1 MGCCLSLFSRDDA
14 SPYSGGVTQEHH
26 VDSSS
31 RAVHSVPNA
40 ILPGSSSLRHPV
52 AATGED
58 GTSRL
63 TYSARRRAQTHHLPL
78 SEPYNQPI
86 RPHVWHSKRRT
97 WTRAQLARER
107 EEFFDTR
114 VTGRPEVWA
123 ALAAATSLMREGDL
137 ATAQGI
143 IDAAGV
149 TVPTGNLCEG
159 CYDENGAL
167 YRLPQCIVSDPENV
181 VEVSS
186 TDERGTGDLESDAI
200 YDGKLAVDNA
210 SEDELIP
217 EDLERRREEKGKT
230 SERDLIRVKAR
241 LSDRG
246 GPDITVSI
254 GKRQSVG
261 LLARKVQLEAGISG
275 KQRVRIA
282 YLGKILKENQ
292 TLLDQGWKSGHVVNA
307 LVVTRHSSSSQ
318 RS

>member
-1 MGCCLSLFSRDDA
+1 MGCCLSLFSSRDDG
-14 SPYSGGVTQEHH
+14 SPYTGGVTQQHH
-26 VDSSS
+26 ADSAS
-31 RAVHSVPNA
+31 RAINSVPNA
-40 ILPGSSSLRHPV
+40 IVSGSSSLRRPATV
-52 AATGED
+52 TGED
-58 GTSRL
+58 RTSRI
-63 TYSARRRAQTHHLPL
+63 TYPTRRRGQTTHNLPL
-78 SEPYNQPI
+78 SEHYNQPI

-107 EEFFDTR
+107 EEFFETR

-123 ALAAATSLMREGDL
+123 ALNAATSLMREGDF

-143 IDAAGV
+143 IDAAGI
-149 TVPTGNLCEG
+149 TVPTGDLCEG
-159 CYDENGAL
+159 CYDESGAL

-181 VEVSS
+181 VETAS

-200 YDGKLAVDNA
+200 YDGKLVDNA
-210 SEDELIP
+210 SEDELIA
-217 EDLERRREEKGKT
+217 EEIERRREEKGKM
-230 SERDLIRVKAR
+230 SERDIIKVKAR

-246 GPDITVSI
+246 GPDVVVSI
-254 GKRQSVG
+254 GKGQSVG
-261 LLARKVQLEAGISG
+261 LLARKVQAEAGISG

-307 LVVTRHSSSSQ
+307 LVVPRHSSSQ